1 MRTGIS
7 KKGKEMRK
15 QEKLHRSKVSSD
27 AFAPLLSKSVASRGG
42 ICKLAAWRT
51 YYAVCTSPRYWC
63 RLFFVGD
70 CCAVCVA
77 LTIPPL
83 ASSSVA
89 LLLQRLG
96 AVDTTTATDCRPL
109 FDPLQSVSFSDVN
122 LLLCHDHALDD
133 STTPSDDGT
142 S

>member
-70 CCAVCVA
+70 CCAVCCCAHNTTFGILLRSSAVA
-77 LTIPPL
+77 
-83 ASSSVA
+83 A
-89 LLLQRLG
+89 LGR
-96 AVDTTTATDCRPL
+96 R
-109 FDPLQSVSFSDVN
+109 
-122 LLLCHDHALDD
+122 
-133 STTPSDDGT
+133 
-142 S
+142 